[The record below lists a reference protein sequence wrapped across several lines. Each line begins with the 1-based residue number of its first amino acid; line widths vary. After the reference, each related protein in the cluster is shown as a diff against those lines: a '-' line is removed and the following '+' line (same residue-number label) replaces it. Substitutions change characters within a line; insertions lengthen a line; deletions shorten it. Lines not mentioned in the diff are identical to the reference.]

1 MKKFIFL
8 VIVIVVGYFVYT
20 KYFKKPAAPE
30 PPSNPPVATQP
41 PAANDEQVVN
51 TDGMKLFKD
60 GEFKSAS
67 RQLEKELK
75 SAPAS
80 EQPTILSTLAQCYDK
95 LENKTKAV
103 ETWKRLVNDFPSSQL
118 CGDAYYAL
126 GRNESETE
134 KQMENYK
141 NAVEKYPESAGAK
154 MAACDLGDYYLSLA
168 SLNEV
173 ERQAKARKCYTLALK
188 NNLSAEKRADVK
200 RKLEAINRNLF
211 FSSMINP
218 SDSIAYKIQPGDNI
232 WKISR
237 NYKLPEGS
245 DSEGQ
250 QYRGLIRLINHMQ
263 TSNIRAGDTLKVI
276 TGKFSMEVDK
286 SAFIL
291 TLYLNGE
298 YIKEYKIAHGNPKES
313 PTPEGTFHIK
323 GDSRQVNPV
332 WYFTDKTK
340 GTTEAIPFG
349 DPRHVIGTRWM
360 GFKENP
366 QLGIHGTSAP
376 ESIGKAVTN
385 GCIRLV
391 NQEVEELFDIVGGDT
406 EVVIHE

>member
-8 VIVIVVGYFVYT
+8 VIVIAIGYFVYT

-30 PPSNPPVATQP
+30 PPPANPVTAT
-41 PAANDEQVVN
+41 PAAANEPAVN

-60 GEFKSAS
+60 GEFKSAA

-80 EQPTILSTLAQCYDK
+80 EQPAILNTLAQCYDK
-95 LENKTKAV
+95 LENKAKAV
-103 ETWKRLVNDFPSSQL
+103 ETWKRLVNDFPSNPL
-118 CGDAYYAL
+118 CGDAYYSI
-126 GRNESETE
+126 GRNEPEKE
-134 KQMENYK
+134 KQMESYK
-141 NAVEKYPESAGAK
+141 NAVEKHPESAGAK
-154 MAACDLGDYYLSLA
+154 AAAYELGEYYLNNT

-173 ERQAKARKCYTLALK
+173 ERQAKARKCFTMALK
-188 NNLSAEKRADVK
+188 INLSADKKAEVK
-200 RKLEAINRNLF
+200 RKLDTINRNIF
-211 FSSMINP
+211 FSSMVNP
-218 SDSIAYKIQPGDNI
+218 SDSIAYKIQPGDSI
-232 WKISR
+232 WKISQ
-237 NYKLPEGS
+237 KHGIPPGS
-245 DSEGQ
+245 DNEGQ
-250 QYRGLIRLINHMQ
+250 QYLGLIRRINHMQ
-263 TSNIRAGDTLKVI
+263 TSNIKAGETLKVI
-276 TGKFSMEVDK
+276 TGKFSIEVDK
-286 SAFIL
+286 STFTLA
-291 TLYLNGE
+291 LYLNGE

-323 GDSRQVNPV
+323 GESRQVNPV

-385 GCIRLV
+385 GCIRLA
-391 NQEVEELFDIVGGDT
+391 NNEVEELFDIVGGDT
-406 EVVIHE
+406 EILIHE